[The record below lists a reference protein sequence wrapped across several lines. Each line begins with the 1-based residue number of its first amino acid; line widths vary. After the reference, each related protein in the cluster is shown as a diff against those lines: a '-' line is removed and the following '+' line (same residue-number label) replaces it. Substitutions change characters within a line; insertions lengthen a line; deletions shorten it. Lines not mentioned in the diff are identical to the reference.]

1 MRSRVSDNQLRG
13 VITPLLTPFFGDG
26 TVDYGSLD
34 KLAHHVIEGGV
45 SGLFI
50 LGTTGEGPCI
60 KMEGRYEIV
69 KRVVDFTAGQVP
81 VFISLTDTVFD
92 NSVRL
97 AKYAEELGADALVIT
112 PPPYFS
118 SSQAELLSYFETL
131 SSITELPCY
140 LYNIPSLTKVSIEPE
155 TVLQASKL
163 PRIVGIKDSSG
174 DMTYFNKVRELMKGV
189 DGFSFFMG
197 PEELMAEAVLLG
209 AQGGVNGGSNLFPH
223 LYVSLYNAAAEGDQ
237 QRVKELRSIVINIS
251 AQLYSLSGF
260 ENHCVR
266 VVKYLL
272 SLFGICGETMAR
284 PYQELDSDKKQI
296 ARERLE
302 AIILELNEAG
312 ISAPTLSLTH

>member
-1 MRSRVSDNQLRG
+1 
-13 VITPLLTPFFGDG
+13 
-26 TVDYGSLD
+26 
-34 KLAHHVIEGGV
+34 
-45 SGLFI
+45 LFV
-50 LGTTGEGPCI
+50 LGTTGEGPCL
-60 KMEGRYEIV
+60 KMEDRYEII
-69 KRVVDFTAGQVP
+69 KRVTDFTAGRVL
-81 VFISLTDTVFD
+81 VFVGLTDTVFD

-97 AKYAEELGADALVIT
+97 AKYAEELGIDALVIT

-118 SSQAELLSYFETL
+118 SSQAELLGYFETL
-131 SSITELPCY
+131 SSVSGLPCY

-155 TVLQASKL
+155 TVLLASKL
-163 PRIVGIKDSSG
+163 PRVIGIKDSSG
-174 DMTYFNKVRELMKGV
+174 DMIYFNKVRELMDGV

-223 LYVSLYNAAAEGDQ
+223 LYVSLYNAAAEGDL
-237 QRVKELRSIVINIS
+237 QRVKELRRIVINIS